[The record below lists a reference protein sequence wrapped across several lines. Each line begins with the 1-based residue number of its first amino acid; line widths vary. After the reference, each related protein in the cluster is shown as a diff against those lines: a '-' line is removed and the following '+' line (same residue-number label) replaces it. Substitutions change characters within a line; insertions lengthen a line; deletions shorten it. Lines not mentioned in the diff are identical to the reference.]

1 MAAPNLTEIE
11 YVIQEL
17 KTRES
22 SYENYLLLAA
32 FCICRDEL
40 MGETAQPVQF
50 SSYSMASEPVAISRS
65 FDTLGRY
72 GDSEFLAAVD
82 GKAPED
88 AEGHGQTHDGVAARE
103 PETVRSISG
112 PDAATLKMGR
122 GIPALTFWRIYV

>member
-32 FCICRDEL
+32 FCVCRDEL
-40 MGETAQPVQF
+40 MGASRQP
-50 SSYSMASEPVAISRS
+50 STISAYSMATEPVAVSMAS
-65 FDTLGRY
+65 DTLGRY

-82 GKAPED
+82 GKAPQD
-88 AEGHGQTHDGVAARE
+88 AWKIMDRLMT
-103 PETVRSISG
+103 
-112 PDAATLKMGR
+112 
-122 GIPALTFWRIYV
+122 ALHEANPKLYNAFLDQMRQL